1 MKASTLHL
9 VTLRAD
15 PAHAEIASHRLMLRA
30 GLIDQVASG
39 IYDWLPLGL
48 RVLRRVEEVVRQE
61 MNAIGCAEC
70 LLPMVQPAELWE
82 TSGRWGAYGPELLR
96 FTDRHQ
102 RGFCLGPTHEEVIT
116 DLARRTIKSR
126 NQLPVTLYQI
136 QTKFRDEIRP
146 RFGVMRAREFLM
158 KDAYSFHE
166 NAASLDKTYQDMA
179 HAYQRIFQR
188 LGLACRMVAADSGA
202 IGGAISHEFHILADS
217 GEDVIAYDPAS
228 SYAANLELAQASP
241 AAHAVRELPHI
252 VAARGHAGGA
262 VALVL
267 AAGDRL
273 NATKAGKLSQLAQP
287 LCLLDD
293 QALSACGIVSI
304 TVDAPG
310 WEAVIW
316 DEEAA
321 ALAAGAT
328 ILHTAD
334 LRTVQPGDP
343 SPITGE
349 PLQLARGIEVG
360 HIFQLGTKY
369 STAMEA
375 VITDEQGQGQ
385 PMLMGCYGIGISRI
399 VAAAIEQ
406 CHDARGIA
414 WPAAM
419 APFQV
424 AIAPLRTGSQGDE
437 AVMAEAQAIHDQL
450 EAQGIAC
457 LLDDRGLRAG
467 AMFSDLELIG
477 IPWRVVVST
486 RLLEQDT
493 LEYQGRHEP
502 KATVKARH
510 AVFQELLQHLA

>member
-15 PAHAEIASHRLMLRA
+15 PAHAEITSHRLMLRA

-39 IYDWLPLGL
+39 IYSWLPLGL

-61 MNAIGCAEC
+61 MNAIGGAEC

-126 NQLPVTLYQI
+126 HQLPITLYQI

-166 NAASLDKTYQDMA
+166 NTASLEQTYQDMA
-179 HAYQRIFQR
+179 QAYQRIFER

-202 IGGAISHEFHILADS
+202 IGGAVSHEFHILAES
-217 GEDVIAYDPAS
+217 GEDMIVHDPAS
-228 SYAANLELAQASP
+228 SYAANLELAQARP
-241 AAHAVRELPHI
+241 AACAAREPPHI
-252 VAARGHAGGA
+252 VAARGRAGGA

-267 AAGDRL
+267 AAADRL
-273 NATKAGKLSQLAQP
+273 NLTKAGKLSQLTQP

-293 QALSACGIVSI
+293 QALSACGITSA

-316 DEEAA
+316 DEGAA
-321 ALAAGAT
+321 ALAPSAT
-328 ILHTAD
+328 IQHAAD
-334 LRTVQPGDP
+334 LRIVQPGDP

-424 AIAPLRTGSQGDE
+424 AIAPLRTGNQGDE
-437 AVMAEAQAIHDQL
+437 AVMAAAQSIHDHL
-450 EAQGIAC
+450 EAQGVSC
-457 LLDDRGLRAG
+457 LLDDRSLRAG

-486 RLLEQDT
+486 RLLEQDA

-502 KATVKARH
+502 KATIKARH
-510 AVFQELLQHLA
+510 AVLQELLQHLA